1 MNICDMLN
9 ILNWKWWKS
18 NAPFDF
24 KINSMV
30 KTIKNI
36 TNMFCDAIFSHLRYI
51 YEVKQFIELKNTK
64 HTRKWIREIH
74 TSYFWKSW
82 SYIQDDQDFPQ
93 RCI

>member
-1 MNICDMLN
+1 MNICDVLN

-36 TNMFCDAIFSHLRYI
+36 TNMFCDAIFSHLRYVS
-51 YEVKQFIELKNTK
+51 EAKQFTKANNT
-64 HTRKWIREIH
+64 WIYKGKLIYNIKIL
-74 TSYFWKSW
+74 SIKQYF
-82 SYIQDDQDFPQ
+82 
-93 RCI
+93 

>member
-51 YEVKQFIELKNTK
+51 YEVKQFIELKNTQIYK
-64 HTRKWIREIH
+64 EVDKEN
-74 TSYFWKSW
+74 SYVTCF
-82 SYIQDDQDFPQ
+82 
-93 RCI
+93 

>member
-36 TNMFCDAIFSHLRYI
+36 TNMFCDVIFSHLI
-51 YEVKQFIELKNTK
+51 YVLEAKQFTKANNT
-64 HTRKWIREIH
+64 WIYMGKLIH
-74 TSYFWKSW
+74 NIKILSIKQYF
-82 SYIQDDQDFPQ
+82 
-93 RCI
+93 